1 MFIIQQKEKKYEK
14 QSKESEFNSCL
25 HQKPI
30 DVLVWW

>member
-25 HQKPI
+25 HEKSI
-30 DVLVWW
+30 DVLVW